1 MVPER
6 RKSAMR
12 PLVFTGLLLVG
23 TVAGCATGSSPD
35 ALISGQTAYERGDY
49 ALAMKNLSV
58 AADEGHA
65 AAHTLIGH
73 LYRDGLGVAQ
83 DGPEAARHYWRGAEL
98 GHCAAQL
105 TLARMYHT
113 GSKLGRDKALAE
125 RWYREAARR
134 GYPWAQFAL
143 ASFYEKG
150 VLVEKDDVQAYF
162 WFSVLAA
169 NPRRLGNSVG
179 LAMQEVAIGSLAT
192 IRNRM
197 TANQL
202 IDVRDL
208 LDERRSGQEACAD
221 SV

>member
-1 MVPER
+1 MKAV
-6 RKSAMR
+6 A
-12 PLVFTGLLLVG
+12 VTGLLMVGALV
-23 TVAGCATGSSPD
+23 GCATAPSPD
-35 ALISGQTAYERGDY
+35 AMNSGQAAYERGDY
-49 ALAMKNLSV
+49 VLAMKNLSA
-58 AADEGHA
+58 AADEGYA
-65 AAHTLIGH
+65 AAYTLIGH
-73 LYRDGLGVAQ
+73 LYRDGLGVAR
-83 DGPEAARHYWRGAEL
+83 DGPEAARHYLRGAEL

-125 RWYREAARR
+125 RWYREAAMR

-150 VLVEKDDVQAYF
+150 MLVEKDDVQAYF

-179 LAMQEVAIGSLAT
+179 MAMQEVAIGSLAA
-192 IRNRM
+192 IRNGM

-202 IDVRDL
+202 IEVRDL